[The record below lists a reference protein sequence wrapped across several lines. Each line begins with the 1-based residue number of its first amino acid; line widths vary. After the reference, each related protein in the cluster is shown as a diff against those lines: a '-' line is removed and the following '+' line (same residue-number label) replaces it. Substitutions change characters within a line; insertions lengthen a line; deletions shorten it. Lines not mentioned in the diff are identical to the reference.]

1 MCGAGRPPA
10 DGSAEI
16 DGATAALGRK
26 DGSGIYFPP
35 NPPARITSIRIKA
48 GVGTSLQR
56 WGWIL
61 QVGQLSATGLVEING
76 ISKIHGEGL
85 AG

>member
-1 MCGAGRPPA
+1 MWGGATAGRRS
-10 DGSAEI
+10 SAEI
-16 DGATAALGRK
+16 NGATAALGCK
-26 DGSGIYFPP
+26 ADSGIYFPS
-35 NPPARITSIRIKA
+35 NPLVGITSIRIKA

-85 AG
+85 VG

>member
-16 DGATAALGRK
+16 DGATAALVLK

-35 NPPARITSIRIKA
+35 NPLAGITSIRIKA
-48 GVGTSLQR
+48 GVGTSLQI

-61 QVGQLSATGLVEING
+61 
-76 ISKIHGEGL
+76 
-85 AG
+85 

>member
-16 DGATAALGRK
+16 DGATAALVRK

-35 NPPARITSIRIKA
+35 NPLAGITSICIKA
-48 GVGTSLQR
+48 GVGTNADGSGYCE
-56 WGWIL
+56 WGDSRL
-61 QVGQLSATGLVEING
+61 LAR
-76 ISKIHGEGL
+76 SKSMARSRL
-85 AG
+85 RF